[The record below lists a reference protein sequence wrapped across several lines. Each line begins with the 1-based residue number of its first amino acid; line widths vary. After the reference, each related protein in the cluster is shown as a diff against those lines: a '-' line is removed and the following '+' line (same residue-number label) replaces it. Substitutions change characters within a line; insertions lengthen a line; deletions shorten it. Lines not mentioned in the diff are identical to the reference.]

1 MRKAAFLLVLFST
14 FAAGPALARVDVSTD
29 APAQIELNM
38 RLEIPTNLLL
48 RIGTK
53 GSLVDT
59 VRFNVTGLPEA
70 QPRVEGDLHPTI
82 EISSNLPT
90 GCDLSADSTMGLK
103 GEAAK
108 IPFTAISFEG
118 TGSLSGIKG
127 SFNGSADQKIKRIA
141 GKGKRKGAMRFVYNN
156 TYKYPPGIYMGTVI
170 FTLSTP

>member
-1 MRKAAFLLVLFST
+1 MRKTSILLVLFSI
-14 FAAGPALARVDVSTD
+14 FAASPAFARVDVSTD
-29 APAQIELNM
+29 SAAQIEMNM
-38 RLEIPTNLLL
+38 RLEIPTNLSL

-53 GSLVDT
+53 GSQVDT

-90 GCDLSADSTMGLK
+90 GCDLSADSTGGLK
-103 GEAAK
+103 GAAAK

-118 TGSLSGIKG
+118 TGALSSIKG
-127 SFNGSADQKIKRIA
+127 TFNATADQKLQRLA
-141 GKGKRKGAMRFVYNN
+141 GKGKRQGAMRFVYNN